1 MTTTRIIL
9 VRHGQSN
16 YNAEKRYQGSSDDS
30 VLTDLG
36 LTQARKV
43 GETLVTESID
53 SIYVSP
59 LKRTRQ
65 TATEII
71 NQFSSNTYSPI
82 IYHEALREID
92 LPEWE
97 GLPFTQVQN
106 DFPDAYKTWIE
117 QPQLFQIQKLE
128 KSDDSPIALL
138 TKPIFPVQD
147 IYDRSRQF
155 WKMLL
160 PRQLGKTV
168 LIVSHGGT
176 IRALMSTALG
186 IPIEQFH
193 YLQQSNAG
201 ITRLDFSCSGI
212 SSQEPTAILKSMNQ
226 THHLHEVLPKPKH
239 GKQGLR
245 LILLPT
251 EHLNRQSNEITAN
264 LLRSTPISFSLSSPE
279 SSTEHAKNIL
289 IHHPKT
295 LQFEVNCEDFLV
307 QWQAMILNQHTRL
320 RQHDPK
326 TPMNALIIAPIL
338 SLQLLI
344 SQALR
349 LNLESSISLQ
359 ADHFSSLFYPAK
371 FNHPVLQSLNQ
382 GLNTLIL
389 N

>member
-36 LTQARKV
+36 ITQAIKV
-43 GETLVTESID
+43 GKTLMDESID

-59 LKRTRQ
+59 LKRTTQ

-71 NQFSSNTYSPI
+71 SQFPSNIRSSI
-82 IYHEALREID
+82 VYHESLREID

-106 DFPDAYKTWIE
+106 DFPAAYKTWIE
-117 QPQLFQIQKLE
+117 QPQLFKTNQLE
-128 KSDDSPIALL
+128 ETKGVSISIL
-138 TKPIFPVQD
+138 TKTILPVQD

-155 WKMLL
+155 WEMLL
-160 PRQLGKTV
+160 PKQIGKTI

-176 IRALMSTALG
+176 IRALVSTALG

-201 ITRLDFSCSGI
+201 ITRLEIRYSDI
-212 SSQEPTAILKSMNQ
+212 SPQEPTAILRSMNQ

-251 EHLNRQSNEITAN
+251 EYLNCRSNELIAN

-279 SSTEHAKNIL
+279 SSTDHAKNIL

-307 QWQAMILNQHTRL
+307 RWQQMISNQHNRL
-320 RQHDPK
+320 CQQDPK
-326 TPMNALIIAPIL
+326 TPMNALIIAPML
-338 SLQLLI
+338 SLQHLI

-349 LNLESSISLQ
+349 LNLKSSIGLQ

-382 GLNTLIL
+382 GLNSLIL
-389 N
+389 D

>member
-36 LTQARKV
+36 VTQARRV
-43 GETLVTESID
+43 GKTLIDESID

-59 LKRTRQ
+59 LKRTMQ
-65 TATEII
+65 TATEIMS
-71 NQFSSNTYSPI
+71 QFSSNIHSPI
-82 IYHEALREID
+82 VYHESLREID

-106 DFPDAYKTWIE
+106 DFSAAYKTWIE
-117 QPQLFQIQKLE
+117 QPQLFQTNQLE
-128 KSDDSPIALL
+128 QAKGVPVSLL

-155 WKMLL
+155 WEMLL
-160 PRQLGKTV
+160 PEQLGKTV

-176 IRALMSTALG
+176 IRALISMALG

-201 ITRLDFSCSGI
+201 ITRLEFSYSDI
-212 SSQEPTAILKSMNQ
+212 SPQEPTAILRSMNQ

-251 EHLNRQSNEITAN
+251 EYLNCRSNELIAN

-279 SSTEHAKNIL
+279 SSTDHAENIL

-295 LQFEVNCEDFLV
+295 LHFEVNCEDFLV
-307 QWQAMILNQHTRL
+307 RWQQMISNQHNRL
-320 RQHDPK
+320 RQQDPK

-338 SLQLLI
+338 SLQHLI

-349 LNLESSISLQ
+349 LNPTSSIGLQ

-382 GLNTLIL
+382 GLNSLIL